1 MISTTELG
9 SIAGKTLHGRDGK
22 IGRIVDVD
30 VYESTEGS
38 DGTFVTV
45 STGMFGGHDS
55 FVPLREATL
64 QGDEVTVPYDKEP
77 VKDAPRV
84 AADEELTAPE
94 EDRLYAHYSLGGGS
108 AGSEG
113 GVEPAGYDTS
123 GPTTDNA
130 MTRSEERLHVGT
142 EKV

>member
-22 IGRIVDVD
+22 IGKIVDVD

-45 STGMFGGHDS
+45 STGIFGGHDS
-55 FVPLREATL
+55 FVPLRETTL
-64 QGDEVTVPYDKEP
+64 QGDEVTVPYDKEL

-113 GVEPAGYDTS
+113 GVEPAGYDTPARR
-123 GPTTDNA
+123 PTT
-130 MTRSEERLHVGT
+130 R
-142 EKV
+142 